1 MLHYLPYLIIHPLS
15 LSCEFSQPKYLVWII
30 IYDVRHSFK
39 IECALKQEFPQI
51 LAKCELV
58 LLGIQFSLIILI
70 IAPLQISW
78 GG

>member
-1 MLHYLPYLIIHPLS
+1 MMLDIP
-15 LSCEFSQPKYLVWII
+15 FQ
-30 IYDVRHSFK
+30 
-39 IECALKQEFPQI
+39 IECTLKQEFPQI